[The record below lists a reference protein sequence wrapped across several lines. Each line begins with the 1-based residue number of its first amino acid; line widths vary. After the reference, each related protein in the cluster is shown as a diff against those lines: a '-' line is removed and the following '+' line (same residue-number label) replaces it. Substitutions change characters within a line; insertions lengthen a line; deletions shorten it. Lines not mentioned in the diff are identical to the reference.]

1 MSRTRDFS
9 KGHATTSG
17 NIHIP
22 IGGAVEQ
29 HLKYS
34 GTSGVAV
41 WSTIALGYI
50 DGLQVALDAKIDDSQ
65 VLTNVPSG
73 ALFTDTVYSKPSAEP
88 ISYITN
94 LQVALDAKTTPGY
107 VDTKVADLIDSA
119 PGTLDTLNEL
129 AAALGDDP
137 NHVTTMTT
145 LIGTKVD
152 DSQVLT
158 NVPSGALFTDT
169 VYSKPSAEPISY
181 ITNLQVSLDGKEA
194 ADATILKDA
203 DIGVNVQAF
212 DSTIVVDA
220 DIGTTVLAP
229 DGDGSALTNLP
240 ASGGVIEAVA
250 SGTLSNGD
258 TVILQS
264 DGTVKAIATAST
276 PISEQIPLTSPV
288 VMIPSTTGFNSATSI
303 AFDPDDTNKFTFVYK
318 ETSPSSVLKGVIG
331 TISGTTISFGTAYV
345 LSSNPPSWTTSVTY
359 LPSQTGKVLIT
370 WANDS
375 NSYAYSQVADV
386 SGSTLSNVGSPV
398 GFYSG
403 AAYYLISQSVHDTSG
418 RVVISYTRP
427 NSTFTP
433 YLAMAATTGNTTSYI
448 ETGWA
453 WGAGTSAY
461 NVAMGMDP
469 NNPATLIMTNSATA
483 HARKLRVRAIQISTS
498 STGGFVG
505 SGNDQYFHD
514 DTSYSNFVAFN
525 PDQSNSFVLVYYAA
539 NLLTNRVRV
548 CSVSGT
554 TITLNSYSTIVA
566 GNCNWADT
574 SLHADPYTANGFLA
588 VWNDNTNGA
597 LKARTFTVSGTSF
610 TFGTINTLNS
620 ATVGMPTTELPSTTE
635 GKFIT
640 LYKDYSTTDCRAIL
654 GQVASNAITTNLAAD
669 NYIGVSDGAY
679 ANAATATIQ
688 VVGATDDAQSGLT
701 TGSKQYVQINGDLS
715 TTPDVPSVYAGI
727 ALSATK
733 LLIKG

>member
-1 MSRTRDFS
+1 MAN
-9 KGHATTSG
+9 KIPLKAT
-17 NIHIP
+17 
-22 IGGAVEQ
+22 
-29 HLKYS
+29 YS
-34 GTSGVAV
+34 GTDTSGLAELQ
-41 WSTIALGYI
+41 SGDTIALGYI

-137 NHVTTMTT
+137 NHVTTMTA